1 MYYLVLYKILA
12 MKRFSILIA
21 GFLSIGLLSCQEKKN
36 EGKSEVPE
44 AVKMAFQKKY
54 PGENDPDWK
63 KDDHGYWESHFKQDG
78 EKYRADFNADGTW
91 VETEN
96 DIKKKNLPEAIKK
109 VIEEEYSEFEITEVE
124 HVQNAE
130 KGEFYDVEF
139 KQKGK
144 NKDVMFRKDGSI
156 VKK

>member
-1 MYYLVLYKILA
+1 MVIIVLYKIRV
-12 MKRFSILIA
+12 MRQFSILLA
-21 GFLSIGLLSCQEKKN
+21 SFLTVGLLSCQEN
-36 EGKSEVPE
+36 NAQENDVPE

-54 PGENDPDWK
+54 PGEDDPDWEQ
-63 KDDHGYWESHFKQDG
+63 DDHGYWESHFKQNG
-78 EKYRADFNADGTW
+78 EKYRADFNVDGSW

-96 DIKKKNLPEAIKK
+96 DIKTKNLPKAIKK
-109 VIEEEYSEFEITEVE
+109 VIEEKYANFEITEAE

-144 NKDVMFRKDGSI
+144 NKDIMFRKDGTEI
-156 VKK
+156 N